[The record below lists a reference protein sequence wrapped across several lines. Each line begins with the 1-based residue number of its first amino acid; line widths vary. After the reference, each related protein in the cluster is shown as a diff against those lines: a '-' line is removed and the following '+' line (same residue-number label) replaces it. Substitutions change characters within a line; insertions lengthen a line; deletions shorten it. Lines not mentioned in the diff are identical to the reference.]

1 MKFFERRT
9 GAAPPADRFGTL
21 AVRLGHA
28 TPGQVETALNEQ
40 RSRAPSPGEQR
51 RLGMI
56 MVEMGMITSM
66 QLGHILNRSKTDAFQ
81 ISEDA
86 FRLATRLEI
95 LFEKGQVYVFSGAS
109 KAPPLLDM
117 VNQLAVAMAL
127 FGNGPVLLVDGD
139 LEHPALHDLHQLP
152 ASPGLGDILLE
163 KAGLDA
169 VVRPTAF
176 AGLSLLAAGETGRC
190 PLPLL
195 LSKHVGDLFVEMRR
209 KYKLVL
215 VAAAPILKSSETG
228 VLAPQTDGAVIGAV
242 AGHDSLSS
250 IARVAEIFEALRVPV
265 LGSVLCE

>member
-1 MKFFERRT
+1 MKFFERLSRAT
-9 GAAPPADRFGTL
+9 RSGDRFGAV

-28 TPGQVETALNEQ
+28 TPAQVQAALKEQ
-40 RSRAPSPGEQR
+40 RSRTSSPSDQR

-66 QLGHILNRSKTDAFQ
+66 QLGHILNRSKTDTFQ

-95 LFEKGQVYVFSGAS
+95 LFENGQVYVFSGAS
-109 KAPPLLDM
+109 KTPPLFDM

-139 LEHPALHDLHQLP
+139 LEQPTLHELHQLP

-163 KAGLDA
+163 KTILDA

-176 AGLSLLAAGETGRC
+176 TGLTLLAAGESGRC

-195 LSKHVGDLFVEMRR
+195 LSTHVGDLFAEMRR

-215 VAAAPILKSSETG
+215 VAAAPVLKSSETG
-228 VLAPQTDGAVIGAV
+228 VLAPLADGAVIGAV

-250 IARVAEIFEALRVPV
+250 LSRVAEIFTALRVPV